1 MSVPKKRRSKS
12 KVRSARTHKKASPVS
27 LKKCSN
33 CGEMKQPHKTC
44 SNCGQYKN
52 RQVVDVDK
60 RSARA
65 ERKRKAG
72 R

>member
-12 KVRSARTHKKASPVS
+12 KVRSARTHKKTSPVS
-27 LKKCSN
+27 LKKCSS
-33 CGEMKQPHKTC
+33 CGEMKQPHRAC
-44 SNCGQYKN
+44 LNCGKYKD
-52 RQVVDVDK
+52 RQAVNLDK
-60 RSARA
+60 RSARS